1 MATQE
6 VILVGT
12 LPNDGTGDPLRVAFQ
27 KINNNFSNLFAT
39 AINTGNTY
47 SIGLTAGQ
55 VIFETDA
62 NAFSQGVFNIRT
74 TDPGTNDSQNI
85 TIKASIN
92 NAGDNVKW
100 TGYATIFDT
109 VPLTRYDMDV
119 SGGNVRLL
127 VNPMRDAALLH
138 FVSSEVTFIGVPLP
152 GLDIQLD
159 GYVANNVMAT
169 ENNVPLAAEGV

>member
-6 VILVGT
+6 VILVGA

-39 AINTGNTY
+39 AINTGNVY
-47 SIGLTAGQ
+47 SIGLTSGQ
-55 VIFETDA
+55 VIFETAA
-62 NAFSQGVFNIRT
+62 NAFSQAVFNVRT
-74 TDPGTNDSQNI
+74 TDPGTVDSQNI

-92 NAGDNVKW
+92 NAGNGVKW
-100 TGYATIFDT
+100 TGYATIFDGS
-109 VPLTRYDMDV
+109 PLTRYDMDV

-138 FVSSEVTFIGVPLP
+138 FVSSEVTFIGTPLP
-152 GLDIQLD
+152 GVDIQLD
-159 GYVANNVMAT
+159 GYVANTVMST
-169 ENNVPLAAEGV
+169 ENNVPIAAEGV